1 VPRTFRHTVSIDAFA
16 FLIGC
21 MVEQIDVTTIIDF
34 SQNISGGQTSEQLLG
49 TLLRAALQHTGATRV
64 LFVAA
69 DADCKLQVEAQAS
82 LERSAEVIESPDGLD
97 MPASVARHV
106 LGTRDIVLI
115 RDPSN
120 NGAFSGDPYFRT
132 HTPRCVF
139 CLPLTN
145 KDKLPGV
152 LYLENDRRADVF
164 TRARVDLMRVLVSL
178 AALALENAM
187 LYRELAERE
196 SRIRR
201 LVDANIIGIFLWR
214 TDGAILDANDEFLRM
229 VGYNRQDLAAGS
241 ITRDV
246 LSPPEF
252 RARDLR
258 TLAELKTVGVVPPF
272 EKEYIRK
279 NGSRVP
285 ILIGFAAFDQDTTH
299 GVAFVVD
306 ESARK
311 RAEAATRESEHRY
324 REAQMALAHAN
335 RVTTVGQ
342 ITASIAHEIQQP
354 LTGVVMY
361 AQAALRWLE
370 TEPQNLAEVR
380 DALLHIVSNTLR
392 SGEVIN
398 RIRTMIR
405 KSGPGSERFQLNDAV
420 LEVIALVRGESGKH
434 AVRVRTDLAISLPL
448 IRADRVQIQQLILN
462 LVLNAIEASAANDG
476 AAREVWVTSEAS
488 GTAEVAVAIS
498 DSGPGLEPANLQ
510 RVFEPFFTTKANG
523 LGLGLSICRSIVEA
537 HDGQISAAHNTP
549 RGAVFRFVL
558 PIRQEAPGL

>member
-1 VPRTFRHTVSIDAFA
+1 MEP
-16 FLIGC
+16 L
-21 MVEQIDVTTIIDF
+21 DVTTIINF
-34 SQNISGGQTSEQLLG
+34 SQDISGGLTSEQLLR
-49 TLLRAALQHTGATRV
+49 TLLRAALQHAGATRV
-64 LFVAA
+64 LFVGL
-69 DADCKLQVEAQAS
+69 DAEGELQVEADAS
-82 LERSAEVIESPDGLD
+82 LCQSGGVIDSQTGPA
-97 MPASVARHV
+97 MPASVVRHV
-106 LGTRDIVLI
+106 LETRGIVVI
-115 RDPSN
+115 GDPSK
-120 NGAFSGDPYFRT
+120 GIMFSDDLYFQARS
-132 HTPRCVF
+132 PQSVF
-139 CLPLTN
+139 CLPLTS

-152 LYLENDRRADVF
+152 LYLENDRRANVF
-164 TRARVDLMRVLVSL
+164 TPALVDLMRVLVSL
-178 AALALENAM
+178 AAIALENSM

-196 SRIRR
+196 ARIRR

-214 TDGAILDANDEFLRM
+214 IDGVILDANDEFLRM
-229 VGYNRQDLAAGS
+229 VGYDRQDLAAGR
-241 ITRDV
+241 ITREV

-252 RARDLR
+252 QARDRRSIL
-258 TLAELKTVGVVPPF
+258 ELKTVGVVPPF

-279 NGSRVP
+279 DGSRVP

-299 GVAFVVD
+299 GVGFVVD
-306 ESARK
+306 ETARK

-380 DALLHIVSNTLR
+380 EALLHIVSSTLR

-405 KSGPGSERFQLNDAV
+405 KSGPIKDRFQLNEAI
-420 LEVIALVRGESGKH
+420 LEVIALARGESGKH
-434 AVRVRTDLAISLPL
+434 AVLIRTDLAIRLPL

-462 LVLNAIEASAANDG
+462 LVLNAIEASAANEG
-476 AAREVWVTSEAS
+476 AVREVWVTSEAI
-488 GTAEVAVAIS
+488 GTTEVAVAIS
-498 DSGPGLEPANLQ
+498 DSGPGLEPANMK

-537 HDGQISAAHNTP
+537 HDGQLSATHNTP

-558 PIRQEAPGL
+558 PIRDEASGL